1 VKYVAKRTK
10 KKIRKQIIFHGF
22 SLLFL
27 LISGVILFFIYRLG
41 VLPFKFYLLVVI
53 VLLILNFFVFRMVH
67 SKVWQK
73 RMIGSCMAIFFSI
86 LLCVGVY
93 YSSTTLSF
101 FQKAFQSRERVE
113 NYQVLV
119 LNSSNYGS
127 LKELKGGKIG
137 VPFANF
143 SEGAKL
149 MQTELKKKT
158 TLTLQEIDNS
168 SLVESLLKKN
178 LRVIVMEEAQKNVF
192 EEINEEFKKEV
203 KVLETIS
210 VTVKNKTKK
219 KDTKLTKNPF
229 SIYISGNDD
238 YGAINQVSRSD
249 VNMVITVNPITH
261 KVLMTSIPRDYYV
274 TLSGMG
280 GEKDKLTHA
289 SLYGIDTSI
298 ETLSSLLDTKID
310 YYVKIN
316 FSSLVQLVDAVD
328 GVDVNSDEEFVAHYY
343 DEPVKK
349 WIDYSFH
356 KGLNH
361 LDGKAALAYSRE
373 RKSFVS
379 GDRAR
384 VFHQQQVLTS
394 LIEKISSPSI
404 LKNYTD
410 ILNALNGSFDTNL
423 DYEDI
428 LSFLQKQLDK
438 NPSWSIETNILEG
451 TDGNEHV
458 YSMSSTTYV
467 MKPTIESV
475 ELAQDKI
482 KEILKIES

>member
-1 VKYVAKRTK
+1 MAKRTK
-10 KKIRKQIIFHGF
+10 KKIKKQIIFHGF

-73 RMIGSCMAIFFSI
+73 RMIGSCMAIIFSI

-349 WIDYSFH
+349 WIDYSFY

-423 DYEDI
+423 GYEDI

-438 NPSWSIETNILEG
+438 NPSWAIETNILEG

-475 ELAQDKI
+475 ELAQEKI